1 MINECLCKFLFKQD
15 SKRKKSLLSFRINQD
30 IFLRRQ
36 SIKNN
41 VYINKVIKNNNKLID
56 LKNPMSD
63 YLNLIFTNL
72 NKNEMLRRNND
83 IVINSTKIMEK
94 LINY

>member
-1 MINECLCKFLFKQD
+1 MNVFVNFYLNKIQKE
-15 SKRKKSLLSFRINQD
+15 KSLLSFRINQD
-30 IFLRRQ
+30 IFLRKQ
-36 SIKNN
+36 FIKNN
-41 VYINKVIKNNNKLID
+41 IYINKVIKNNNKLID

-72 NKNEMLRRNND
+72 NKNKMLRKNND
-83 IVINSTKIMEK
+83 IVINSIKIMEK

>member
-30 IFLRRQ
+30 IFLRKQ
-36 SIKNN
+36 FIKNN
-41 VYINKVIKNNNKLID
+41 IYINKVIKNNNKLID

-72 NKNEMLRRNND
+72 NKNKMLRKNND
-83 IVINSTKIMEK
+83 IVINSITI
-94 LINY
+94 IQTIIG